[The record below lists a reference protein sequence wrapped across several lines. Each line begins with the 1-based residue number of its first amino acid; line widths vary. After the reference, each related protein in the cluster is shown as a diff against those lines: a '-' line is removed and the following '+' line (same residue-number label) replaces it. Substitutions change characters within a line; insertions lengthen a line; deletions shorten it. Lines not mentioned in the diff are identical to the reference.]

1 MKVQVE
7 PPLLVVGKLGC
18 VPEVK
23 HSTGIFWLLWLH
35 QCCSG
40 LPGRE
45 CFPRCVANVL
55 DSTLGISSLQI
66 KRAVLWSS

>member
-45 CFPRCVANVL
+45 CFPQCVANVL